1 MSVLQITVIWR
12 GNLHYELITIGK
24 FQKLSWY
31 WSSLSRSKCLHKQD
45 LSGGSYSSHRFFGF
59 KIAAQSQDSTGNFIT
74 WTLVRKEPFLVIRR
88 KILWNLWIVIITV
101 NLMKQNLY
109 PQMFL
114 WENTCMKPN
123 PATTVC
129 RGRDPVLLVSTFW
142 IFVYSDV
149 QIYFDPFISD
159 KTSAWCLE
167 VTKQKR

>member
-12 GNLHYELITIGK
+12 ENLHYELITSGK

-31 WSSLSRSKCLHKQD
+31 WSSLSRSKCSHKQD
-45 LSGGSYSSHRFFGF
+45 LSGGSYSSHRFFGL
-59 KIAAQSQDSTGNFIT
+59 KIAAHSQDSTGNFIT

-114 WENTCMKPN
+114 RENTCMKPN
-123 PATTVC
+123 PATQLTAC

-142 IFVYSDV
+142 ILYIQMYKFTLTLS
-149 QIYFDPFISD
+149 FP
-159 KTSAWCLE
+159 
-167 VTKQKR
+167 TKQALDA